1 MDVVKKIKKD
11 SEEHKTSNI
20 VNIIKGSAIS
30 IAISIVALIIFSVIL
45 TNTQLTE
52 ETIKP
57 VIMIITAISILTGS
71 VISVSKIEK
80 KGILNGALVGL
91 IYVLTIYLIS
101 SIVNSNFT
109 FNLSSIIIIFLSII
123 AGIIG
128 GIIGVNMKK

>member
-57 VIMIITAISILTGS
+57 VIMIITVISILTGS

-101 SIVNSNFT
+101 SMVNSNFT